1 MKIKW
6 LGHSCFLITSEKGT
20 KLITD
25 PYAVGG
31 GINYSPIKESADII
45 IVSHDHG
52 DHNNVSAVQGRPQI
66 IKGSGIKN
74 VSGIEFKGIAS
85 YHDKSQ
91 GKERGGNTV
100 FCFTVDGIRLCHLG
114 DLGHLLGQE
123 QIASV
128 GDVDILFIPVG
139 GFFTIDAAEASQVC
153 TQLRPKVIIPMHFKT
168 PKCAYPISDVN
179 SFLKGKERVRK
190 WDTSEI
196 EFQAG
201 KLPAESEI
209 IVLTSAS

>member
-1 MKIKW
+1 MKVKW

-45 IVSHDHG
+45 IVSHDHS
-52 DHNNVSAVQGRPQI
+52 DHNNVSAVQGQPQI

-74 VSGIEFKGIAS
+74 VSGIEFKGIAT
-85 YHDKSQ
+85 YHDKSK

-114 DLGHLLGQE
+114 DLGHLLSQE

-153 TQLRPKVIIPMHFKT
+153 TQLMPKVIIPMHFKT
-168 PKCAYPISDVN
+168 RKCAYPIGAVED
-179 SFLKGKERVRK
+179 FLKGTERVRK

-201 KLPAESEI
+201 KLPAESKI
-209 IVLTSAS
+209 IVLPPAS

>member
-1 MKIKW
+1 MKIKL

-25 PYAVGG
+25 PYTVGAS
-31 GINYSPIKESADII
+31 INYAPIKESADIV

-52 DHNNVSAVQGRPQI
+52 DHNNVSAVQGQPQI
-66 IKGSGIKN
+66 VKGSGIKN
-74 VSGIEFKGIAS
+74 VSGIEFNGVAT

-91 GKERGGNTV
+91 GKERGDNTI
-100 FCFTVDGIRLCHLG
+100 FCFTVDGIALCHLG
-114 DLGHLLGQE
+114 DLGHLLSQE
-123 QIASV
+123 QVDSL
-128 GDVDILFIPVG
+128 GSVDILFIPVG
-139 GFFTIDAAEASQVC
+139 GVFTINAAEASQVC

-168 PKCAYPISDVN
+168 PKCVYPISDVN
-179 SFLKGKERVRK
+179 IFLEGKEKVRQ
-190 WDTSEI
+190 WDKSEI

-209 IVLTSAS
+209 IVLPPAS

>member
-25 PYAVGG
+25 PYAVGA
-31 GINYSPIKESADII
+31 GINYAPIKEKSDVV

-52 DHNNVSAVQGRPQI
+52 DHNNVSAVQGQPQI
-66 IKGSGIKN
+66 VKGSSIKN
-74 VSGIEFKGIAS
+74 VSGIEFKGIAT

-91 GKERGGNTV
+91 GKERGDNTI
-100 FCFTVDGIRLCHLG
+100 FCFTVDGIALCHLG
-114 DLGHLLGQE
+114 DLGHLLSQE
-123 QIASV
+123 QAASL
-128 GDVDILFIPVG
+128 GSVDMLFIPVG
-139 GFFTIDAAEASQVC
+139 GVFTINAAEASQVC
-153 TQLRPKVIIPMHFKT
+153 TQLRPRVIIPMHFKT

-179 SFLKGKERVRK
+179 TFLEGKEKVRQ
-190 WDTSEI
+190 WDKSEI

-209 IVLTSAS
+209 IVLPPAS

>member
-1 MKIKW
+1 MKVKW

-52 DHNNVSAVQGRPQI
+52 DHNNVSAVQGQPQI

-74 VSGIEFKGIAS
+74 VSGIEFKGIAT

-114 DLGHLLGQE
+114 DLGHLLSQE

>member
-1 MKIKW
+1 MKVKW
-6 LGHSCFLITSEKGT
+6 LSHSCFSITSEKGT

-25 PYAVGG
+25 PYTVGA
-31 GINYSPIKESADII
+31 GIDYAPIKESADIV

-66 IKGSGIKN
+66 VKGSGIKN
-74 VSGIEFKGIAS
+74 VSGIEFKGIAA
-85 YHDKSQ
+85 YHDRSQ
-91 GKERGGNTV
+91 GKERGDNTV

-114 DLGHLLGQE
+114 DLGHLLSQE

-128 GDVDILFIPVG
+128 GNVDILFVPVG
-139 GFFTIDAAEASQVC
+139 GVFTINAAEATQVY

-179 SFLKGKERVRK
+179 TFLEGKERVKK
-190 WDTSEI
+190 WDKSEI

-201 KLPAESEI
+201 KLPAEAEI
-209 IVLTSAS
+209 IVLPPAS

>member
-25 PYAVGG
+25 PYTVGAS
-31 GINYSPIKESADII
+31 INYAPIKESADIV

-52 DHNNVSAVQGRPQI
+52 DHNNVSAVQGQPQI
-66 IKGSGIKN
+66 VKGSGIKN
-74 VSGIEFKGIAS
+74 VSGIELKGIAT

-91 GKERGGNTV
+91 GKERGDNTI
-100 FCFTVDGIRLCHLG
+100 FCFTVDGIALCHLG
-114 DLGHLLGQE
+114 DLGHLLSQE
-123 QIASV
+123 QVDSL
-128 GDVDILFIPVG
+128 GSVDILFIPVG
-139 GFFTIDAAEASQVC
+139 GVFTINAAEASQVC
-153 TQLRPKVIIPMHFKT
+153 TQLRPKMIIPMHFKT

-179 SFLKGKERVRK
+179 IFLEGKEKVRQ
-190 WDTSEI
+190 WDKSEI

-209 IVLTSAS
+209 IVLPPAS

>member
-1 MKIKW
+1 MKVKW

-25 PYAVGG
+25 PYTVGV
-31 GINYSPIKESADII
+31 GIDYAPIKESADIV

-66 IKGSGIKN
+66 VKGSGIKN
-74 VSGIEFKGIAS
+74 VSGIEFKGIAA
-85 YHDKSQ
+85 YHDRSQ
-91 GKERGGNTV
+91 GKERGDNTV

-114 DLGHLLGQE
+114 DLGHLLSQE

-128 GDVDILFIPVG
+128 GNVDILFVPVG
-139 GFFTIDAAEASQVC
+139 GVFTINAAEATQVC

-179 SFLKGKERVRK
+179 TFLEGKERVKK
-190 WDTSEI
+190 WDNSEI

-201 KLPAESEI
+201 KLPAEAEI
-209 IVLTSAS
+209 IVLPPAS

>member
-25 PYAVGG
+25 PYAVGV
-31 GINYSPIKESADII
+31 GINYAPIKEKSDVV
-45 IVSHDHG
+45 IVSHDHD
-52 DHNNVSAVQGRPQI
+52 DHNNVSAVQGQPQI
-66 IKGSGIKN
+66 VKGSGIKN
-74 VSGIEFKGIAS
+74 VSGIEFKGIATH
-85 YHDKSQ
+85 HDKSQ
-91 GKERGGNTV
+91 GKERGDNTI
-100 FCFTVDGIRLCHLG
+100 FCFTVDGIALCHLG
-114 DLGHLLGQE
+114 DLGHLLSQE
-123 QIASV
+123 QAASL
-128 GDVDILFIPVG
+128 GSVDILFIPVG
-139 GFFTIDAAEASQVC
+139 GVFTINAAEASQVC

-179 SFLKGKERVRK
+179 TFLEGKERVKK
-190 WDTSEI
+190 WDKSEI

-209 IVLTSAS
+209 IALSPAS

>member
-25 PYAVGG
+25 PYAVGV
-31 GINYSPIKESADII
+31 GINYAPIKESADVV

-52 DHNNVSAVQGRPQI
+52 DHNNVSAVQGQPQI
-66 IKGSGIKN
+66 VKGSGIKN
-74 VSGIEFKGIAS
+74 VSGIEFKGIAA
-85 YHDKSQ
+85 YHDRSQ
-91 GKERGGNTV
+91 GKERGDNTV

-114 DLGHLLGQE
+114 DLGHLLSQE

-128 GDVDILFIPVG
+128 GNVDILFIPVG
-139 GFFTIDAAEASQVC
+139 GVFTINAAEATQVC

-179 SFLKGKERVRK
+179 TFLEGKERVKK
-190 WDTSEI
+190 WDKSEI

-209 IVLTSAS
+209 IALSPAS